1 MTAESVV
8 TVKVRMPILLM
19 SDAPV
24 SDPARDYLR
33 FNRYCNPLVDILT
46 EPAVQTP
53 LTIGVFGAWGSG
65 KSTVIRLTD
74 HMLERDHA
82 GKFVRVHFNPWMHRK
97 EPNMLVPLMHA
108 LHDTLASD
116 PANRFAESA
125 KKIWNVLVRLG
136 ANLVLKAVTADKVDV
151 KELEELEAR
160 YAEEKGRVESAI
172 RTLSKFLQK
181 EADTLEKED
190 VRLVFFVDDLD
201 RCEPDQ
207 MIDLLDS
214 IKLFLDLRN
223 AFFVI
228 AADKEVI
235 DRGVETRYGKY
246 NFAGGRTAE
255 IGAEYLDK
263 LVQVPFYLLPLYS
276 DDVENYVKGISQ
288 RLPEELRKLLS
299 QVAQPNPRK
308 VKRIINA
315 FWILDAIG
323 RPDLDRGVLLRL
335 QVLQIQNSDIYWPA
349 SRENTLLL
357 ALEEAYNR
365 KLDVSNIAN
374 FAKYAATDELV
385 MKFCKQHY
393 DPSSSLRH
401 LFDKSPF
408 AGVGNRLPDHFAAVG
423 R

>member
-1 MTAESVV
+1 VA

-33 FNRYCNPLVDILT
+33 FERYCNPLVDILT

-53 LTIGVFGAWGSG
+53 LTIGVFGVWGSG

-74 HMLERDHA
+74 HVLERDHPDA
-82 GKFVRVHFNPWMHRK
+82 FVRVHFNAWMHRK
-97 EPNMLVPLMHA
+97 EPNMLVPLLHA

-116 PANRFAESA
+116 PAKRFEESA
-125 KKIWNVLVRLG
+125 KKIWNVFVRLG

-151 KELEELEAR
+151 KELEALETR
-160 YAEEKGRVESAI
+160 YAEEKGRVESTI
-172 RTLSKFLQK
+172 RKLSKILQD
-181 EADTLEKED
+181 EADALEAQG
-190 VRLVFFVDDLD
+190 VRLVFFIDDLD

-223 AFFVI
+223 AFFII

-246 NFAGGRTAE
+246 KFAEGRTAE
-255 IGAEYLDK
+255 VGAEYLDK

-276 DDVENYVKGISQ
+276 DDVASYVKDISAQ
-288 RLPEELRKLLS
+288 LPADLRELLS
-299 QVAQPNPRK
+299 QVALPNPRK

-315 FWILDAIG
+315 YWILDAIAHKN
-323 RPDLDRGVLLRL
+323 LDRGVLLRL
-335 QVLQIQNSDIYWPA
+335 QVLQIQNSGIYWPSA
-349 SRENTLLL
+349 RENKLLL
-357 ALEEAYNR
+357 ALEEAYNG
-365 KLDVSNIAN
+365 KVDVTKIAT
-374 FAKYAATDELV
+374 FAKYAPIDNIV
-385 MKFCKQHY
+385 MNFCNSHY

-401 LFDKSPF
+401 LFHNSPF
-408 AGVGNRLPDHFAAVG
+408 AAVGPRLSDHFAAVG
-423 R
+423 Q